1 MLDDLKPN
9 TQFEFAV
16 KVIKVKTFLKIILKN
31 LILECLFI
39 YLFIL
44 NLKTES

>member
-16 KVIKVKTFLKIILKN
+16 KVIKVKWAHLSLVKKTKIH
-31 LILECLFI
+31 
-39 YLFIL
+39 
-44 NLKTES
+44 